1 MGARRKRGRHRARP
15 PWGPR
20 LRRAAVVFV
29 ASVAAVLGVSAAGVA
44 APPRASVDQHFLV
57 EVRGHGHPV
66 PEGVDEALVV
76 SAARKLCV
84 RRDGRTYVERRA
96 GALTSDE
103 LAAVKRSFGDDSQ
116 GFIALATDAYCS

>member
-29 ASVAAVLGVSAAGVA
+29 ASVAAVLGVSAA
-44 APPRASVDQHFLV
+44 
-57 EVRGHGHPV
+57 
-66 PEGVDEALVV
+66 
-76 SAARKLCV
+76 RKICQQ
-84 RRDGRTYVERRA
+84 RDSRTYMERRA
-96 GALTSDE
+96 ATLTRDE

-116 GFIALATDAYCS
+116 GFIAVATGTFCS